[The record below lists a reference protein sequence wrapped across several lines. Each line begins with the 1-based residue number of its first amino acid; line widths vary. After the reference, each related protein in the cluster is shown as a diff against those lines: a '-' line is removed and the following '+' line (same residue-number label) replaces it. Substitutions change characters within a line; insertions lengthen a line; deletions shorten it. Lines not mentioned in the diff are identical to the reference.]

1 MTLLASSC
9 ELDDLATVGDGKHL
23 RFRVAREGSDAGSAI
38 AFGQAGQLDRLRR
51 VGRYDVAFRLQENH
65 WNGTV
70 APQLVIR
77 RVFDAD
83 ERFDELYAWLRAQ
96 WQADPRDAT
105 AQAIF
110 DELGLDSNGPPSRH
124 PLESETF
131 RALLTEPALV
141 RAA

>member
-1 MTLLASSC
+1 M
-9 ELDDLATVGDGKHL
+9 
-23 RFRVAREGSDAGSAI
+23 
-38 AFGQAGQLDRLRR
+38 
-51 VGRYDVAFRLQENH
+51 
-65 WNGTV
+65 

-83 ERFDELYAWLRAQ
+83 DRFEELYAWLRSQ
-96 WQADPRDAT
+96 WMAVPRAAT

-110 DELGLDSNGPPSRH
+110 DELGLDASGPPSRH

-131 RALLTEPALV
+131 RSLLVEPALL